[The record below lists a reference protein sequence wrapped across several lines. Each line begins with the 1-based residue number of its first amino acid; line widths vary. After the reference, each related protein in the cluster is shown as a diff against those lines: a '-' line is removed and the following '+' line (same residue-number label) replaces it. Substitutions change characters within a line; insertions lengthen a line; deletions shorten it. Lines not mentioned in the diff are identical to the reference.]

1 MKTISKLAAALI
13 LSAAAS
19 APAFAAA
26 DTYAIDNNHTFPR
39 FSYKHLGFSTQLS
52 RFNKVTGQ
60 VVFDKEAKTG
70 SVDITI
76 DTKSVDTGSSV
87 FNDHI
92 QAEDFLNTAQFP
104 TATFKSTKIVFN
116 GDKPAEIVGDLTMKG
131 ITKQVTLTVTSFLAM
146 PHPMQK
152 KDAIG
157 ADAYTVVKR
166 TDFNMGKYAPHVGD
180 EVRIDISLEAVK
192 K

>member
-1 MKTISKLAAALI
+1 MKAINKITAALI
-13 LSAAAS
+13 LSLAAS
-19 APAFAAA
+19 APALAAPE
-26 DTYAIDNNHTFPR
+26 TYAIDNNHTFPR

-52 RFNKVTGQ
+52 RFNKVDGK

-70 SVDITI
+70 SVDISI
-76 DTKSVDTGSSV
+76 DMKSIDTGSKL
-87 FNDHI
+87 FDEHI

-104 TATFKSTKIVFN
+104 TATFKSTKVVFN
-116 GDKPAEIVGDLTMKG
+116 GDKPAEIIGDLTMKG
-131 ITKQVTLTVTSFLAM
+131 VTKQVTLTVTSFLAM

-157 ADAYTVVKR
+157 ADAFVVVKR

-180 EVRIDISLEAVK
+180 EVRIDIALEAVK
-192 K
+192 Q